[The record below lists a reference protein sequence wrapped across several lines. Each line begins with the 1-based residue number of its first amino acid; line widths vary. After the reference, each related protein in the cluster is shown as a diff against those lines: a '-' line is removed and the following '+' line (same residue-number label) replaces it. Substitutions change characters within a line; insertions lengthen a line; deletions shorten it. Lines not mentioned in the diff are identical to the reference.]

1 MFVRKFCWI
10 VKKPKKHPKDADFYS
25 NPFLYINSVFH
36 KDAKEMLEKRLK
48 NAEKMPKN
56 RGRFLNLFSYMKS
69 VLFFFAFYHL
79 AFLRDSKRFLWQKRG
94 LNREKNDK
102 SL

>member
-1 MFVRKFCWI
+1 
-10 VKKPKKHPKDADFYS
+10 
-25 NPFLYINSVFH
+25 
-36 KDAKEMLEKRLK
+36 MLEKRLK

-69 VLFFFAFYHL
+69 VVFFAFYHL
-79 AFLRDSKRFLWQKRG
+79 AFLRDSECFLCQKRG